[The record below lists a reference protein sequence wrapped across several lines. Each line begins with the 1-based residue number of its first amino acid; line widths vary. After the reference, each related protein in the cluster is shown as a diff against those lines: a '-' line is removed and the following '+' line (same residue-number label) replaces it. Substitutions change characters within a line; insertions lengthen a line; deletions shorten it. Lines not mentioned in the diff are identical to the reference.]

1 MSYDEYSDSSDNCS
15 NVSVQVLQS
24 LEYPSADRFTSG
36 ILMPILL
43 VIGIIDNVA
52 FMLVVARLP
61 AMRTPTNCYLV
72 NLAIADVIFLVFA
85 MGEKVWIYI
94 QSPYN
99 GDAAV
104 FGEIFGCALFPLL
117 SDVSYFSSLFFV
129 TLVSFERFI
138 AVCRPQSRN
147 YFQRPIFISLMCV
160 GSWTISTVL
169 STTLIPGNIK
179 YEYYCFILPDEHP
192 YNTYPIEYATCQPS
206 QRMWSIYT
214 NGLQT
219 LPFIITLLL
228 NIYLYVMIVKGL
240 NQSIKRLRG
249 HQGGK
254 KDQDTRVRDQIAR
267 MLILNG
273 VVFFVC
279 LAPFEITSIISMFG
293 TNFEDYWL
301 VNTGRV
307 LSYLNSVVN
316 PIIFTT
322 MSQRYREAFKMTFIP
337 QRCYKG
343 DESNVTNGT
352 APSTTTTYIKM
363 TKAKA

>member
-1 MSYDEYSDSSDNCS
+1 MTYSEEYSDEGGCA
-15 NVSVQVLQS
+15 NVTIEVLQT
-24 LEYPSADRFTSG
+24 LEYTPAEHFTSG

-43 VIGIIDNVA
+43 IIGILDNVA
-52 FMLVVARLP
+52 FMVVVARLP

-85 MGEKVWIYI
+85 MGEKVWIYK
-94 QSPYN
+94 QSPYS
-99 GDAAV
+99 GDAVV
-104 FGEIFGCALFPLL
+104 FGEVFGCVIFPLL
-117 SDVSYFSSLFFV
+117 SDVSYFASLCFV

-138 AVCRPQSRN
+138 AVCRPQNRN
-147 YFQRPIFISLMCV
+147 HFQRPLFIALMCI

-169 STTLIPGNIK
+169 SATLIPGNIL
-179 YEYYCFILPDEHP
+179 YEYYCFTLPDVPP
-192 YNTYPIEYATCQPS
+192 YHTYPTEYATCGSRKQ
-206 QRMWSIYT
+206 MWSIYT

-219 LPFIITLLL
+219 LPFIVSLLL

-279 LAPFEITSIISMFG
+279 LAPFEMTSIISMFQIPIEG
-293 TNFEDYWL
+293 NWL
-301 VNTGRV
+301 PNTGRV
-307 LSYLNSVVN
+307 LSYFNSVVN

-322 MSQRYREAFKMTFIP
+322 MSQRYREAFKMTFLP
-337 QRCYKG
+337 QRCSKV
-343 DESNVTNGT
+343 DESSTTNGT
-352 APSTTTTYIKM
+352 AASTTTTYIKM